1 MANSKEFL
9 LQTMKG
15 RANTLGWGA
24 IVSFNRTKVN
34 HLLAQQ
40 HIARFTT
47 ESFLPAIRGEISLA
61 GTETV
66 VLTGI

>member
-47 ESFLPAIRGEISLA
+47 E
-61 GTETV
+61 
-66 VLTGI
+66 